1 MMKLIVVPLL
11 LRLHRWSLFLYPAA
25 FQAEFGEEMEAVF
38 DAALTEAGQK
48 GSNAI
53 ALVCLQELGD
63 LPVSLSQ
70 AYAHSWGTMRP
81 QPVRA
86 PGLAWLPAWALLT
99 TLAIPIAWLLSGPLG
114 AALLLALDLILKP
127 MTGVPSF
134 LDGSILRAL
143 GFLAALALTIG
154 IFQWLLL
161 RPYLPFAGWWILVT
175 GLGWL
180 TAGLLFTAATTL
192 SLGQD
197 PLLTAGLLFVF
208 VFIGAAVGLAQW
220 LFLRRVIPRAGWW
233 VLVNVLGFA
242 SIALAGRS
250 FNSFLELAILL
261 LPGIISGTGLWL
273 LMRQAPLSP
282 SGLTRSSQ
290 RLPQRSTRH
299 SLTRR
304 LLWAG
309 LVLLALT
316 SLIVVGPFVYTKS
329 QLALA
334 KRGGI
339 YATPEEAV
347 LANIG
352 ESVGDA
358 KVVKIEGLYVS
369 PNWGDG
375 RLPHVWFGGARVW
388 LDRVPTG
395 HRHDNYSAGSYYLR
409 VEEGWIHV
417 PEGAFPGFIGRM
429 MELYNLEG
437 ADSAG

>member
-1 MMKLIVVPLL
+1 MKTAAISLL
-11 LRLHRWSLFLYPAA
+11 LLLHRWSLCLYPAA
-25 FQAEFGEEMEAVF
+25 FRAEFGGEMEAVF
-38 DAALTEAGQK
+38 GAALAEASQK
-48 GSNAI
+48 GSRAM
-53 ALVCLQELGD
+53 ATVCLQELAD
-63 LPVSLSQ
+63 LPAGLSQ
-70 AYAHSWGTMRP
+70 AYAHSWQTLKP
-81 QPVRA
+81 QPVRV
-86 PGLAWLPAWALLT
+86 PGLPWLPAWALLT
-99 TLAIPIAWLLSGPLG
+99 TMAIPLAWLLSAPLG
-114 AALLLALDLILKP
+114 AGLLLAFNLIAGPVIGL
-127 MTGVPSF
+127 PSF
-134 LDGSILRAL
+134 LDGNLLRAL
-143 GFLAALALTIG
+143 GFLAALALTMA

-161 RPYLPFAGWWILVT
+161 RPYLPYAGWWILVT

-180 TAGLLFTAATTL
+180 TAGLLFAAAITL

-197 PLLTAGLLFVF
+197 LLSTAGLLFVF
-208 VFIGAAVGLAQW
+208 ALLGAAVGLAQW

-233 VLVNVLGFA
+233 VSANAIGFA

-273 LMRQAPLSP
+273 LMRQSP
-282 SGLTRSSQ
+282 PSLEGQNRS
-290 RLPQRSTRH
+290 PERSAHRSH
-299 SLTRR
+299 RRPFPRR
-304 LLWAG
+304 LFFAAMALIA
-309 LVLLALT
+309 LA
-316 SLIVVGPFVYTKS
+316 SLIGAGPLVYTKS

-352 ESVGDA
+352 ENVGEA
-358 KVVKIEGLYVS
+358 RVVKIEGLYAG
-369 PNWGDG
+369 PNWWDG

-395 HRHDNYSAGSYYLR
+395 YRRDNYSAGSYYIR

-437 ADSAG
+437 AGSAG

>member
-11 LRLHRWSLFLYPAA
+11 LHLHRWSLFLYPAA
-25 FQAEFGEEMEAVF
+25 FRAEFGEEMETVF

-48 GSNAI
+48 NPRAI

-70 AYAHSWGTMRP
+70 AYTHSWGTMRL
-81 QPVRA
+81 QPVQA
-86 PGLAWLPAWALLT
+86 PGLPWLPAWALLT

-114 AALLLALDLILKP
+114 AALLLAIDLTFKP
-127 MTGVPSF
+127 LTGVPSF
-134 LDGSILRAL
+134 LDESILRAL

-161 RPYLPFAGWWILVT
+161 RPYLPYAGWWILVT

-180 TAGLLFTAATTL
+180 TAGLLFAAATIM
-192 SLGQD
+192 SLGQN
-197 PLLTAGLLFVF
+197 LLSTIGLLFVF
-208 VFIGAAVGLAQW
+208 ALLGAAVGLAQW

-233 VLVNVLGFA
+233 VLVNALAFA
-242 SIALAGRS
+242 SIAVVGRS
-250 FNSFLELAILL
+250 FNSFLELAVLL

-273 LMRQAPLSP
+273 LMRQAPHSP
-282 SGLTRSSQ
+282 GHQTRSP
-290 RLPQRSTRH
+290 RIPARH
-299 SLTRR
+299 PLRRR

-309 LVLLALT
+309 FALLALVP
-316 SLIVVGPFVYTKS
+316 LVAIGPLVYTKS

-347 LANIG
+347 LAHIVEG
-352 ESVGDA
+352 IGDA
-358 KVVKIEGLYVS
+358 QVVKIEGLRVS
-369 PNWGDG
+369 PNWSDG
-375 RLPHVWFGGARVW
+375 RLPHVWFGGGQVW
-388 LDRVPTG
+388 LDRVPAG
-395 HRHDNYSAGSYYLR
+395 HRRDNYSAGSYYLQ

-437 ADSAG
+437 AG